1 MCVVTKRT
9 QPLMEPPV
17 MIKRIKICTGPG
29 CSAWEAELMVK
40 HMLSTKHAPEILK
53 VTCMDKCGGGCSV
66 RLKDRG
72 KIFKLREIADARK
85 LIKGDIKSLTEA
97 C

>member
-1 MCVVTKRT
+1 
-9 QPLMEPPV
+9 
-17 MIKRIKICTGPG
+17 
-29 CSAWEAELMVK
+29 
-40 HMLSTKHAPEILK
+40 
-53 VTCMDKCGGGCSV
+53 MDKCGGGCSV

>member
-1 MCVVTKRT
+1 
-9 QPLMEPPV
+9 
-17 MIKRIKICTGPG
+17 MIKKIKICTGPG
-29 CSAWEAELMVK
+29 CSAWEAELMIEN
-40 HMLSTKHAPEILK
+40 MLSTKYAPEIIK

-72 KIFKLREIADARK
+72 KIFKLREIADAKK
-85 LIKGDIKSLTEA
+85 LVKGDIKTLTEA